1 MIFIKTGLNFLLNF
15 LFLLFTVIFFTT
27 CILFLHILT
36 LLREISS
43 PASRS
48 TRSAVRYDFNARS
61 KDEVPPTIPLEHK
74 EWIPLLNKNAEDRRP
89 SSPT

>member
-1 MIFIKTGLNFLLNF
+1 MMK
-15 LFLLFTVIFFTT
+15 
-27 CILFLHILT
+27 
-36 LLREISS
+36 LRDENVKLDKVKNGEISS